1 MPQGAVYGLIG
12 PNGAGKTTTLDL
24 ILGLGLEDAGSIK
37 VLGLDHR
44 RDEVAMKQ
52 QVGYASRGAFQ
63 RVGQVNKLIRFVVV
77 YPSWDDAYCGRLLD
91 SLHIG
96 IDERIAALSFGSRV
110 KLGLILALAW
120 RPKILVLDE
129 PTAGLDA
136 VSKQQIFSELL
147 RAVQDEERT
156 VLISS
161 HSLSDLERFAD
172 HIGMIKNG
180 KLLLEGQRPVVARFQ
195 LVDFVTETTSATSR
209 PRPGIFVRRHES
221 NRWQAVVDTRQKP
234 RSKPLAR
241 EAPAKSQP
249 APSRSKKSSWRSRG
263 SNYETHRARFPAPL
277 GMAISPGFILALGL
291 DVMAAYVPSLAY
303 LLPISLHRCSAR
315 CSCWASI

>member
-1 MPQGAVYGLIG
+1 MNAIEIRGLEKHFSRFNLGPLDLAVPQGAVYGLIG

-24 ILGLGLEDAGSIK
+24 ILGLGREDAGSIK

-52 QVGYASRGAFQ
+52 QVGYASPEVLFNAWG
-63 RVGQVNKLIRFVVV
+63 RVHKLVRFVRGF
-77 YPSWDDAYCGRLLD
+77 YPSWDHAYCGRLLD

-96 IDERIAALSFGSRV
+96 MDERIAALSFGSRV

-120 RPKILVLDE
+120 HPKILILDE

-180 KLLLEGQRPVVARFQ
+180 KLLLEGPTSEVDRKSVV
-195 LVDFVTETTSATSR
+195 
-209 PRPGIFVRRHES
+209 
-221 NRWQAVVDTRQKP
+221 
-234 RSKPLAR
+234 
-241 EAPAKSQP
+241 
-249 APSRSKKSSWRSRG
+249 
-263 SNYETHRARFPAPL
+263 
-277 GMAISPGFILALGL
+277 
-291 DVMAAYVPSLAY
+291 
-303 LLPISLHRCSAR
+303 
-315 CSCWASI
+315 